1 MKMNILKKCPFC
13 GGEPVIIRHEY
24 TGAKDTFGVKCNQ
37 CKSQGNQFYTELE
50 DAIYMWNRR
59 QKCFDFVES
68 EEDAKNYKIPD
79 NLPERQDIE
88 KLLKKFD

>member
-1 MKMNILKKCPFC
+1 MIVYIVDCNGKLKKCPFC

-24 TGAKDTFGVKCNQ
+24 TGLKDTFGVKCNQ

-59 QKCFDFVES
+59 QNVL
-68 EEDAKNYKIPD
+68 I
-79 NLPERQDIE
+79 L
-88 KLLKKFD
+88 